1 MRRTFLI
8 SRIILV
14 STVKWL
20 GCDHLGSMRCRK
32 TLLNNSLQYFWLNST
47 RLDVGIMKREFTWS
61 SGRKNGSG
69 KSGIYEECLG
79 WDLFYCFLE
88 GSVPR
93 HIVGLRWLLG
103 LKYIFFFVSFLQSMR
118 CLFFLLWSFN
128 EWTGFFF
135 HSNVFSVLQIIRDHN
150 ICFVTNW

>member
-1 MRRTFLI
+1 MQLPTLLKPLAMRRTFLI

-118 CLFFLLWSFN
+118 CLFFCSDLLMNGLVFFSIRM
-128 EWTGFFF
+128 FFF
-135 HSNVFSVLQIIRDHN
+135 LFYK
-150 ICFVTNW
+150 